1 MGGCLGQFTK
11 AKGQKLGVQGGEIS
25 LTPQF
30 ETLVLVYL
38 LLFFY
43 AVENTTRFW
52 KVELLWMEVLN
63 LNDPYAG
70 IYPLRI
76 SC

>member
-11 AKGQKLGVQGGEIS
+11 AKGQKLGVQGGKIS

-38 LLFFY
+38 VFFMLLKTPHVFEKLNFY
-43 AVENTTRFW
+43 EW
-52 KVELLWMEVLN
+52 K
-63 LNDPYAG
+63 Y
-70 IYPLRI
+70 
-76 SC
+76 